1 MLRLFNRVTLG
12 AVGKDGN
19 TSTASAAAANLA
31 DEDNQEI
38 LNESNPDEF
47 ALHHFNNVEAATV
60 AGGGA
65 IIVNDIDLD
74 PEQYHH
80 CINKEEENDE
90 EEESSEDSESE
101 IEEVSADLR
110 ENLLVNR
117 RHKRN
122 NYTNRVLLNRN
133 GRHKRRQMRLTSRKR
148 HVVAS
153 SNGSQL
159 SYHHPTIQAK
169 QNQMYL
175 ITTLLPNQQNQN
187 QQDLINHTLPKE
199 QLLRIFSY
207 LDIVSLCR
215 CAQVCRYWNTLAM
228 DGSNW
233 KQVDLF
239 NFQKDIK
246 ASVVES
252 LAQRCGGFLKDLSL
266 RGCENIQDSAL
277 RSFATKC
284 PNIERLQLNKCKR
297 VTDDTSEFLGLYCH
311 RLVTLDLE
319 NCIQITDRTLKFIGT
334 GCKYLEDLNI
344 SWCQNVTD
352 KGIQLIAEHCL
363 YLKTF
368 VCEGCEGITSGC
380 FSNLNEDSLAQ
391 LRVLNLMS
399 CTNITD
405 ETVEDISQH
414 CHVLEYLCL
423 SNCREITDRSLIA
436 ISQGSPYLKD
446 LELALCSGLTDAG
459 FVQLAKNCHELERM
473 DLEDCNQI
481 TDSTLHNLNIGCP
494 QLSSLSLSHCELLT
508 DNGLSEFC
516 GTHRD
521 IIQVLELD
529 NCPLITDAAFEFM
542 KPMKILE
549 RVDLYDCQNITKD
562 AIKKFK
568 QYRPD
573 VEIQAYFA
581 PITPPTAAQPS
592 RQGIC
597 RCCTIL

>member
-1 MLRLFNRVTLG
+1 
-12 AVGKDGN
+12 
-19 TSTASAAAANLA
+19 
-31 DEDNQEI
+31 
-38 LNESNPDEF
+38 
-47 ALHHFNNVEAATV
+47 
-60 AGGGA
+60 
-65 IIVNDIDLD
+65 
-74 PEQYHH
+74 
-80 CINKEEENDE
+80 
-90 EEESSEDSESE
+90 
-101 IEEVSADLR
+101 
-110 ENLLVNR
+110 
-117 RHKRN
+117 
-122 NYTNRVLLNRN
+122 
-133 GRHKRRQMRLTSRKR
+133 
-148 HVVAS
+148 
-153 SNGSQL
+153 
-159 SYHHPTIQAK
+159 
-169 QNQMYL
+169 MYL
-175 ITTLLPNQQNQN
+175 ITTLLPNQRDQN

-233 KQVDLF
+233 QQVDLF
-239 NFQKDIK
+239 QFQKDIK

-252 LAQRCGGFLKDLSL
+252 LAERCGGFLKDLSL

-319 NCIQITDRTLKFIGT
+319 NCIQITDRTLKFIGM

-363 YLKTF
+363 YLKTL
-368 VCEGCEGITSGC
+368 VCKGCEGISSGC
-380 FSNLNEDSLAQ
+380 FANLNEDNLAQ

-399 CTNITD
+399 CANISD

-414 CHVLEYLCL
+414 CHALEYLCL

-436 ISQGSPYLKD
+436 ISQGSPHLKD
-446 LELALCSGLTDAG
+446 LELALCSGVTDAG
-459 FVQLAKNCHELERM
+459 FVQLSKNCHELERM

-481 TDSTLHNLNIGCP
+481 TDTTLHNLNIGCP